1 MNERYSE
8 EVKSILEA
16 AQQQAVINYNQEL
29 TCAHLL
35 VALAGSEGFF
45 PFLLKNAGA
54 DAGTFTAEAK
64 RLVQKIPSVKG
75 QDRGLMMS
83 TGAARVLAIAAQN
96 AGQGEVNIC
105 HLVGALASDG
115 DSDVTALLKKYG
127 ITKNKA
133 EGLYMAYTNSAEGNE
148 KKQTLENTGRI

>member
-64 RLVQKIPSVKG
+64 TPCAENTFRK
-75 QDRGLMMS
+75 R
-83 TGAARVLAIAAQN
+83 
-96 AGQGEVNIC
+96 AGQS
-105 HLVGALASDG
+105 L
-115 DSDVTALLKKYG
+115 
-127 ITKNKA
+127 
-133 EGLYMAYTNSAEGNE
+133 
-148 KKQTLENTGRI
+148 

>member
-105 HLVGALASDG
+105 HWLVPLP
-115 DSDVTALLKKYG
+115 VTATAMLLR
-127 ITKNKA
+127 
-133 EGLYMAYTNSAEGNE
+133 S
-148 KKQTLENTGRI
+148 

>member
-45 PFLLKNAGA
+45 RSCLKMPALMPVPLLRRPNALC
-54 DAGTFTAEAK
+54 
-64 RLVQKIPSVKG
+64 R
-75 QDRGLMMS
+75 
-83 TGAARVLAIAAQN
+83 
-96 AGQGEVNIC
+96 
-105 HLVGALASDG
+105 
-115 DSDVTALLKKYG
+115 KY
-127 ITKNKA
+127 
-133 EGLYMAYTNSAEGNE
+133 LP
-148 KKQTLENTGRI
+148 

>member
-75 QDRGLMMS
+75 QGRAKL
-83 TGAARVLAIAAQN
+83 TFAIW
-96 AGQGEVNIC
+96 
-105 HLVGALASDG
+105 LVPLPVT
-115 DSDVTALLKKYG
+115 VTAMLP
-127 ITKNKA
+127 
-133 EGLYMAYTNSAEGNE
+133 
-148 KKQTLENTGRI
+148 RF